1 MEKEQK
7 QSEEMTLDSAT
18 TVGSFLKYMRLKQ
31 KKSVEDVAESLYIR
45 KIYIR
50 AIEEDNF
57 AELPPIPYGVG
68 FVRSYAAYLG
78 LNVERIV
85 QFYKNQVL
93 PKKDKP
99 ISTIVKQHSRVTM
112 PSKHQIYI
120 GLAAI
125 LCLYVLFMGVR
136 YFSLGKAEPAE
147 DVQTSEVVVEEAVE
161 ANDNVRFSDGE
172 FIEENN
178 KSAAP
183 TESEAQEQSVRPT
196 IVAKFKGRSWFEL
209 KDNNQ
214 VYLSGTFDKDF
225 EYQLPDVEGL
235 IVSVGRYYNVAFFV
249 NGEQVQIA
257 GPKRQYNVNID
268 EVLAH

>member
-1 MEKEQK
+1 VEKEQK

-85 QFYKNQVL
+85 QFYKNQAL
-93 PKKDKP
+93 PKKDKQ
-99 ISTIVKQHSRVTM
+99 ISAIVKQHSRVTM
-112 PSKHQIYI
+112 PSKRQIYI
-120 GLAAI
+120 GLIAI
-125 LCLYVLFMGVR
+125 LCLYFLFMGVR
-136 YFSLGKAEPAE
+136 YFSSSKAEPTE
-147 DVQTSEVVVEEAVE
+147 DVQTNEVVVEEAVE
-161 ANDNVRFSDGE
+161 ATDNVSFSDGE

-178 KSAAP
+178 KNEAP
-183 TESEAQEQSVRPT
+183 AESEAQEQSARPT

-209 KDNNQ
+209 KDQNQ

-249 NGEQVQIA
+249 NGKQVQIA